1 LQIKSIKMDKLK
13 EGDKAPKFTS
23 KDQNGNN
30 VSLDQFKGKKVVLY
44 FYPKDDTPG
53 CTAEACDFRDNYQG
67 LAAQGIEVL
76 GVSVDDEKSH
86 QKFINKHSLPFTL
99 LADTDKS
106 IVESYGVW
114 GEKNM
119 YGKKYMG
126 TVRTTFVIDEEGN
139 ISHIINKVDTK
150 SPTAQVLDLLK

>member
-1 LQIKSIKMDKLK
+1 MSELK
-13 EGDKAPKFTS
+13 IGQQAPEFTGT
-23 KDQNGNN
+23 DQDGNT
-30 VSLDQFKGKKVVLY
+30 VTLSQYKGQKVVLY

-53 CTAEACDFRDNYQG
+53 CTTEACDFRDNYAG
-67 LAAQGIEVL
+67 LKSRGIIVL

-86 QKFINKHSLPFTL
+86 QKFAAKHSLPFTL
-99 LADTDKS
+99 LADTDQS
-106 IVESYGVW
+106 IVTAYGVW

-126 TVRTTFVIDEEGN
+126 TNRTTFLINEEGI

-150 SPTAQVLDLLK
+150 NATAQVLELLEK

>member
-1 LQIKSIKMDKLK
+1 MSELK
-13 EGDKAPKFTS
+13 EGQKAPEFTAA
-23 KDQNGNN
+23 DQDGNK
-30 VSLDQFKGKKVVLY
+30 VSLGQFAGNKVVLY

-67 LAAQGIEVL
+67 LKAKDIVVL

-86 QKFINKHSLPFTL
+86 QKFAAKHSLPFTL
-99 LADTDKS
+99 LADTDKK
-106 IVESYGVW
+106 IVEAYGVW

-126 TVRTTFVIDEEGN
+126 TNRTTFVIDENG
-139 ISHIINKVDTK
+139 IIAHIIKKVDTK
-150 SPTAQVLDLLK
+150 NSTAQILELLH

>member
-1 LQIKSIKMDKLK
+1 MSELK
-13 EGDKAPKFTS
+13 EGQKAPEFTAA
-23 KDQNGNN
+23 DQDGNT
-30 VSLDQFKGKKVVLY
+30 VSLGQFAGKKVVLY

-67 LAAQGIEVL
+67 LKAKDIVVL

-86 QKFINKHSLPFTL
+86 QKFAAKHSLPFTL
-99 LADTDKS
+99 LADTDKK
-106 IVESYGVW
+106 IVEAYGVW

-126 TVRTTFVIDEEGN
+126 TNRTTFVIDENG
-139 ISHIINKVDTK
+139 IIAHIIKKVDTK
-150 SPTAQVLDLLK
+150 NSTAQILELLNN

>member
-1 LQIKSIKMDKLK
+1 MSELK
-13 EGDKAPKFTS
+13 EGQKAPGFKV
-23 KDQNGNN
+23 KDQHGNT
-30 VSLDQFKGKKVVLY
+30 VSLNQFAGKKVVLY

-67 LAAQGIEVL
+67 LTAKGYVVL

-86 QKFINKHSLPFTL
+86 KKFADKHSLPFTL
-99 LADTDKS
+99 LADTDKK
-106 IVESYGVW
+106 IVEAYGVW

-126 TVRTTFVIDEEGN
+126 TNRTTFVIDENGV
-139 ISHIINKVDTK
+139 IAHIIKKVDTK
-150 SPTAQVLDLLK
+150 NSTAQVLELTK